1 MGKYKIFVDGSA
13 GTTGLRIADRLAER
27 DEFEILKI
35 SEADRK
41 DVRARAA
48 VINESDLSFL
58 CLPDDAAREVMPL
71 VREDVRILDT
81 STAHRTAPGWV
92 YGLPEL
98 HGTRA
103 ALPAAARVAVPG
115 CHATG
120 FIAPVAPLVERGLI
134 PKAAHLSVTSLTGY
148 SGGGK
153 KMIAAYGETD
163 RSPLYDAPRQ
173 YGLSQTHKH
182 LPEMAAMCG
191 LQSPPIFCPIVADFY
206 SGMVVT
212 VPLFVHQLTDG
223 ATAADVKAVLKDAYG
238 GSIVRYTEAADADG
252 FLSAA
257 ALAGKDAMEIA
268 VFGGEARIL
277 LTARYDNL
285 GKGASGAAVECMNLV
300 LGVDPA
306 TGLNL

>member
-27 DEFEILKI
+27 DEFELLQI

-48 VINESDLSFL
+48 VINESALSFL

-103 ALPAAARVAVPG
+103 ALQTATRVAVPG

-134 PKAAHLSVTSLTGY
+134 PKSAHLTVTSLTGY

-153 KMIAAYGETD
+153 KMIAEYEAERVNTA
-163 RSPLYDAPRQ
+163 LNAPRP
-173 YGLSQTHKH
+173 YGLALH
-182 LPEMAAMCG
+182 LS
-191 LQSPPIFCPIVADFY
+191 LIHI
-206 SGMVVT
+206 
-212 VPLFVHQLTDG
+212 
-223 ATAADVKAVLKDAYG
+223 
-238 GSIVRYTEAADADG
+238 
-252 FLSAA
+252 
-257 ALAGKDAMEIA
+257 
-268 VFGGEARIL
+268 
-277 LTARYDNL
+277 
-285 GKGASGAAVECMNLV
+285 
-300 LGVDPA
+300 
-306 TGLNL
+306 